1 MTKADI
7 LSKIDTV
14 LPMLQQWMQYK
25 EVVASGADMDTIKEL
40 AAVIVPE
47 RTWCWTCPAGKG
59 ELLTII
65 YSYYQ
70 RESQK

>member
-7 LSKIDTV
+7 LSKIESV
-14 LPMLQQWMQYK
+14 LPILSQWMQYK

-40 AAVIVPE
+40 AKILVPE
-47 RTWCWTCPAGKG
+47 RSWCWTCSAGKG

-70 RESQK
+70 REKS